1 MRLPGFFQKPF
12 AGDNKLCH
20 GFASKILLQR
30 TGGGVD
36 NKLTGQCHC
45 GRVVFDVPA
54 SLDFS
59 AASRCDCS
67 FCRRRAAVMVSCP
80 LDSLKI
86 QQGDDVLTLYQWNT
100 HTAQHYFCKICGIYN
115 FHRRRIDPLV
125 YGVNVGCFDDIDILA
140 FQDAP
145 IEDGVSLSL
154 VN

>member
-1 MRLPGFFQKPF
+1 MPF
-12 AGDNKLCH
+12 AGDEKLCD
-20 GFASKILLQR
+20 GFAFTIFVKA
-30 TGGGVD
+30 TGGSVD
-36 NKLTGQCHC
+36 NELTGRCHC

-80 LDSLKI
+80 RDSLKI
-86 QQGDDVLTLYQWNT
+86 QRGDDVLTLYQWNT
-100 HTAQHYFCKICGIYN
+100 HTAQHYFCKICGIYT

-125 YGVNVGCFDDIDILA
+125 YGINVGCFDDIDILA
-140 FQDAP
+140 FKEAP

-154 VN
+154 VNQ